1 MMDESGLPLERVAR
15 VGGAVKL
22 ILTSFESLR
31 SGLPKLFTMRSHA
44 SIYYSIQAK
53 EFGVVRTSIEAPQLD
68 GMKVTVMGLGAF
80 GGGAGVAKWLAQQG
94 ADVLVTDTKPESELH
109 KSVAQL
115 QHFIEAG
122 KVRLRLGEHQLG
134 DFTTCDLVV
143 ANPAVPAP
151 WNNRFLHAAA
161 TAGIPVRSEIG
172 LLFGRLPDRSRIIA
186 VTGSAGKSTTA
197 AMVHHALTA
206 CGERCAFGGNIGGTL
221 HELLVPTFD
230 PQTYIVLELS
240 SFMLHWLHA
249 ERWGATPISRSAH
262 VNLSQD
268 AGGPPHVACITNL
281 SPNHLDWHGSMSHYE
296 QSKKWLVDDLL
307 ADDVAILG
315 PGLRHW
321 SSPPGV
327 VRVESENSRVTDL
340 CLPGSHNQI
349 NAGMA
354 LLAAKA
360 ASPHLNPNL
369 ATSALRTFT
378 GLPNRLQFVLE
389 RDGVRWYNDSK
400 CTTPEACLLGVRAF
414 ADSDGSV
421 DHVHLI
427 AGGYDKG
434 SDLSPVADLADRL
447 AGLYTIG
454 KTGPAI
460 AAAARGRA
468 IPCETLEIA
477 ISRIRERAKMGDIAL
492 LSPACASWDQFDN
505 YEDRGRHFCDL
516 ARGTS

>member
-1 MMDESGLPLERVAR
+1 MVTA
-15 VGGAVKL
+15 
-22 ILTSFESLR
+22 
-31 SGLPKLFTMRSHA
+31 
-44 SIYYSIQAK
+44 
-53 EFGVVRTSIEAPQLD
+53 SIEAPQLD

-80 GGGAGVAKWLAQQG
+80 GGGAGVAEWLAEHG
-94 ADVLVTDTKPESELH
+94 ADVLVTDMKPESELH

-115 QHFIEAG
+115 RPFIEAG
-122 KVRLRLGEHQLG
+122 NVRLRLGGHVLS
-134 DFTTCDLVV
+134 DFTSCDLVV

-151 WNNRFLHAAA
+151 WNNRFLQAAA

-172 LLFGRLPDRSRIIA
+172 LLVGRLPDRTRVVA

-206 CGERCAFGGNIGGTL
+206 CGERCEFGGNIGGTL
-221 HELLVPTFD
+221 HELLDTTFD
-230 PQTYIVLELS
+230 PRTYVVLELS

-249 ERWGATPISRSAH
+249 ERWGASPISSSALAPGVH
-262 VNLSQD
+262 A
-268 AGGPPHVACITNL
+268 AGGPPHVACITNV

-296 QSKKWLVDDLL
+296 QSKKWLVDDQL
-307 ADDVAILG
+307 AGDVAILG

-321 SSPPGV
+321 SLPPGV
-327 VRVESENSRVTDL
+327 QRIESESQRVTDL
-340 CLPGSHNQI
+340 RLPGSHNQI

-360 ASPHLNPNL
+360 VAPHLDLNL
-369 ATSALRTFT
+369 ATSALREFT
-378 GLPNRLQFVLE
+378 GLPNRLQFVFE
-389 RDGVRWYNDSK
+389 RSGVRWYNDSK

-421 DHVHLI
+421 RHVHLI

-434 SDLSPVADLADRL
+434 SDLSSVADLADRL

-468 IPCETLEIA
+468 IPCGTLDVA
-477 ISRIRERAKMGDIAL
+477 ISRIRERAKAGDIAL

-505 YEDRGRHFCDL
+505 YEERGRQFCEL
-516 ARGTS
+516 ARGAS